1 MFSASYLLR
10 SDPGPNVKH
19 LIAAMSRRM
28 PQIRKWRVRC
38 AVPATVQHQSPGL
51 LPGWGRAGWFT
62 AIAVFIVLSFPS
74 WSGAVRIKDIV
85 DINGVRENQLVG
97 YGLVVGLD
105 GTGDGKKSLFT
116 VQSMVSMLEKMGITI
131 NPSDIAVSNVAAVM
145 VTAKLPPFARTGNRI
160 DALVSSIGD
169 AKNLQGGTLLMT
181 PLKAA
186 NGQVFAVA
194 QGPVNTGGFSSSG
207 AGGSVQKNFPT
218 VGRVIEG
225 ALVEREIDLNLNS
238 RRNLTLS
245 IREPDFTTATRVTD
259 AINALFYDRIA
270 DARDAGTIEVKV
282 PMAYLGNIVELV
294 SMIEKLEVRPDLS
307 ARVVINERTGTVVM
321 GEKVRI
327 STVAIA
333 HGNLSIVIK
342 ESPQVSQA
350 APFAQGGQTVVT
362 PNTNISVQEDT
373 NQLVLLPAGA
383 SIGDVVGALNALGV
397 SPRDLIAIF
406 QAIKAAGA
414 LQAELEVI

>member
-1 MFSASYLLR
+1 MLNACPIRYDSG
-10 SDPGPNVKH
+10 PGVTS
-19 LIAAMSRRM
+19 LAAAAPTRNALS
-28 PQIRKWRVRC
+28 C
-38 AVPATVQHQSPGL
+38 
-51 LPGWGRAGWFT
+51 GWGRAGWFT
-62 AIAVFIVLSFPS
+62 ALITLIALFFPA

-116 VQSMVSMLEKMGITI
+116 VQSMASMLEKMGITI
-131 NPSDIAVSNVAAVM
+131 NPGEIAVSNVAAVM

-194 QGPVNTGGFSSSG
+194 QGPVNTGGFSTAG

-225 ALVEREIDLNLNS
+225 ALVEREIDLGLNS

-270 DARDAGTIEVKV
+270 DAEDAGTIQIKV

-294 SMIEKLEVRPDLS
+294 SMIEKLEVRPDLN

-321 GEKVRI
+321 GENVRI

-342 ESPQVSQA
+342 ESPQVSQP

-362 PNTNISVQEDT
+362 PNTDIAVQEDT